1 MFKKPLFLLYIMF
14 SFLGIDLFVFEAK
27 ARSQNLHSL
36 SNSELS
42 DFVSTYES
50 DIQGQIHS
58 CFWAIPNSRTRLGVR
73 LLPRCILDEERSGNG
88 IAFDRW
94 CAEQM
99 RIGRHDI
106 KTLIQTLMRIGS
118 IEETHADSL
127 LVLGSFLTKLPFDID
142 QSRGVRAAAILACST
157 NDDMEFREILCLLV
171 LLFSLGEELN
181 TAEHIGFQ
189 ALLNYLETDMRTA
202 IMSVHP
208 ALPWVQV

>member
-99 RIGRHDI
+99 PAIPGER
-106 KTLIQTLMRIGS
+106 
-118 IEETHADSL
+118 
-127 LVLGSFLTKLPFDID
+127 
-142 QSRGVRAAAILACST
+142 QSSTIYNARECYRGAM
-157 NDDMEFREILCLLV
+157 NF
-171 LLFSLGEELN
+171 
-181 TAEHIGFQ
+181 
-189 ALLNYLETDMRTA
+189 
-202 IMSVHP
+202 
-208 ALPWVQV
+208 